1 MDNTQKKQPMSKAE
15 RKRKERQRKL
25 AAMTDEERKIFKSKE
40 NKRRSELRR
49 KQLSSMSKADL
60 DACMKKDTARK
71 KKTVTPI
78 IPEPTEMC
86 YGKLL
91 KKSLNFLPNSP

>member
-1 MDNTQKKQPMSKAE
+1 
-15 RKRKERQRKL
+15 
-25 AAMTDEERKIFKSKE
+25 MTDEEKTEFKSKE
-40 NKRRSELRR
+40 NKRRTELRR

-60 DACMKKDTARK
+60 DTCMKKDAAKK

-86 YGKLL
+86 KDVTPFSHNRSKQSYGKVL
-91 KKSLNFLPNSP
+91 KKSLNFLPNSPRKRTSVIAGLAK